1 MVMQLASSS
10 SVSRKL
16 QQLSRW
22 ALSCALGSAL
32 VCASFAASATVTESS
47 TATKHH
53 RKTAASAHVAPRG
66 KRVVSVRRTTTVT
79 RTTTR
84 VAEVPSQSVGY
95 AAGLH
100 STEDPLLLRSGA
112 ALVLDQDTKEVLYS
126 KNPEA
131 VLPIASLSKL
141 MTALV
146 ISEAHQS
153 LDEELT
159 ITSDDIDT
167 EKNTRSR
174 LKPGTELS
182 RGVMLHLALMASEN
196 RAANALG
203 RNYPGG
209 LTAFVAAMNAKAK
222 ELGMNDTHYVEPT
235 GLSSQNKS
243 SARDLAVLVN
253 AAHQVPLLREYS
265 TTSSLDVEL
274 GRRQVQFHTT
284 DRLVANPTWDI
295 GLQKTGFI
303 NEAGQCL
310 VMQAQMAGRKLIMVL
325 LDSTGK
331 YSRIADAERIRKWV
345 TANHTATAA
354 PMSPTVVPAVART
367 AEAAS

>member
-10 SVSRKL
+10 SGSRKFK
-16 QQLSRW
+16 QLSRW
-22 ALSCALGSAL
+22 ALSCALGGAL
-32 VCASFAASATVTESS
+32 ACASLASSATTVASDS
-47 TATKHH
+47 ATAKHH
-53 RKTAASAHVAPRG
+53 RKTAASAHVAPRAR
-66 KRVVSVRRTTTVT
+66 RVALVRHTTATT
-79 RTTTR
+79 RTTLR
-84 VAEVPSQSVGY
+84 VADVPSQSVGY

-100 STEDPLLLRSGA
+100 ATEDPLLLRYGA
-112 ALVLDQDTKEVLYS
+112 ALVLDQDTHEVLYS
-126 KNPEA
+126 KNSEA

-146 ISEAHQS
+146 ISEAKQP
-153 LDEELT
+153 LDEMVT
-159 ITSDDIDT
+159 ITNDDIDT
-167 EKNTRSR
+167 EKGTHSR
-174 LKPGTELS
+174 LTPGTQLP
-182 RGVMLHLALMASEN
+182 RGVLLHLALMSSEN

-209 LTAFVAAMNAKAK
+209 LAAFIPAMNAKAK

-265 TTSSLDVEL
+265 TTPSLDVEL

-325 LDSTGK
+325 LDSAGK

-345 TANHTATAA
+345 TSNHMA
-354 PMSPTVVPAVART
+354 PTPAVAPTSTT
-367 AEAAS
+367 AG

>member
-10 SVSRKL
+10 SVSRKFK
-16 QQLSRW
+16 QLSRW
-22 ALSCALGSAL
+22 ALSCAVGGAL
-32 VCASFAASATVTESS
+32 VCASFASSATVNSSS
-47 TATKHH
+47 TTAAKHH
-53 RKTAASAHVAPRG
+53 RKTAATVHAAPRA
-66 KRVVSVRRTTTVT
+66 KRVAMVRRTTVTT
-79 RTTTR
+79 RTSVR
-84 VAEVPSQSVGY
+84 FAEVPSQSVGY

-100 STEDPLLLRSGA
+100 TTEDPLLLRSGA
-112 ALVLDQDTKEVLYS
+112 ALVMDQDTHEVLYS
-126 KNPEA
+126 KNSEA

-146 ISEAHQS
+146 ISEAQQP
-153 LDEELT
+153 LDEVLA
-159 ITSDDIDT
+159 ITNEDIDT
-167 EKNTRSR
+167 EKGTRSR
-174 LKPGTELS
+174 LTPGTQLP
-182 RGVMLHLALMASEN
+182 RGVMLHLALMSSEN

-209 LTAFVAAMNAKAK
+209 LAAFIPAMNAKARQ
-222 ELGMNDTHYVEPT
+222 LGMLDTHYVEPT

-325 LDSTGK
+325 LDSAGK

-345 TANHTATAA
+345 TTNHTAPTPAA
-354 PMSPTVVPAVART
+354 AATTPATV
-367 AEAAS
+367 AAS

>member
-10 SVSRKL
+10 SVSRIL
-16 QQLSRW
+16 RLLSRW
-22 ALSCALGSAL
+22 TVSCVVGGALA
-32 VCASFAASATVTESS
+32 CASFASSATATEST
-47 TATKHH
+47 TAASTKHH
-53 RKTAASAHVAPRG
+53 RKAASAHAAPRARHG
-66 KRVVSVRRTTTVT
+66 ATIRRTVTT
-79 RTTTR
+79 RTTVRFIET
-84 VAEVPSQSVGY
+84 PSQSVGY

-100 STEDPLLLRSGA
+100 TTEDPLLLRSGA
-112 ALVLDQDTKEVLYS
+112 ALVLDQDTHEVLYS

-146 ISEAHQS
+146 ISEANQP
-153 LDEELT
+153 LDEVLE

-167 EKNTRSR
+167 EKNTSSR
-174 LKPGTELS
+174 LKPGTRLT

-209 LTAFVAAMNAKAK
+209 LAAFIPAMNAKAK
-222 ELGMNDTHYVEPT
+222 ELGMLDTHYVEPT

-265 TTSSLDVEL
+265 TTPSLDVEV

-284 DRLVANPTWDI
+284 DRLVANKTWDI

-325 LDSTGK
+325 LDSAGK

-345 TANHTATAA
+345 TSNRSAPAPTARAA
-354 PMSPTVVPAVART
+354 TD
-367 AEAAS
+367 AS

>member
-1 MVMQLASSS
+1 MVMQLASCSS
-10 SVSRKL
+10 LSRRL
-16 QQLSRW
+16 SQLSRW
-22 ALSCALGSAL
+22 AVSCAVGGAL
-32 VCASFAASATVTESS
+32 VCASFSSAATT
-47 TATKHH
+47 TATSAKHH
-53 RKTAASAHVAPRG
+53 RKAAASAHAAPRV
-66 KRVVSVRRTTTVT
+66 KRVAMVSRKTVTTTT
-79 RTTTR
+79 RTTVR
-84 VAEVPSQSVGY
+84 VAAVPSQSVGY

-100 STEDPLLLRSGA
+100 TTEDPLLLRSGA
-112 ALVLDQDTKEVLYS
+112 ALVLDQDTHEVLYS

-146 ISEAHQS
+146 ISEAHQP
-153 LDEELT
+153 LDELLT
-159 ITSDDIDT
+159 ITNEDIDT
-167 EKNTRSR
+167 EKGTHSR
-174 LKPGTELS
+174 LTPGTQLP
-182 RGVMLHLALMASEN
+182 RGVMLHLALMSSEN

-209 LTAFVAAMNAKAK
+209 LAAFIPAMNAKAR
-222 ELGMNDTHYVEPT
+222 ELGMMDTHYVEPT

-265 TTSSLDVEL
+265 TTPSLDVEL
-274 GRRQVQFHTT
+274 GRRNVQFHTT

-325 LDSTGK
+325 LDSAGK

-345 TANHTATAA
+345 TANHMAPAPAA
-354 PMSPTVVPAVART
+354 RAAVA
-367 AEAAS
+367 AS

>member
-1 MVMQLASSS
+1 MAIQLASTSCAAPIF
-10 SVSRKL
+10 K
-16 QQLSRW
+16 QLSRW
-22 ALSCALGSAL
+22 AIALGIGATIAS
-32 VCASFAASATVTESS
+32 ASFATEVAATPV
-47 TATKHH
+47 KHH
-53 RKTAASAHVAPRG
+53 RKAASSAHSAARAHVRTT
-66 KRVVSVRRTTTVT
+66 VVRKTTVT
-79 RTTTR
+79 TRTTGR
-84 VAEVPSQSVGY
+84 VFEPASQSVGY

-100 STEDPLLLRSGA
+100 ATEDPLFLRSGA

-146 ISEAHQS
+146 ISEAHQP
-153 LDEELT
+153 LDELVA
-159 ITSDDIDT
+159 ITDADIDT
-167 EKNTRSR
+167 EKMTRSR
-174 LKPGTELS
+174 LTPGTQLP
-182 RGVMLHLALMASEN
+182 RGVLLHLALMSSEN

-209 LTAFVAAMNAKAK
+209 LAAFVPAMNAKAK
-222 ELGMNDTHYVEPT
+222 ELGMMDTHYVEPT

-284 DRLVANPTWDI
+284 DRLVASKAWDL

-325 LDSTGK
+325 LDSAGK

-345 TANHTATAA
+345 TTNHMVKAT
-354 PMSPTVVPAVART
+354 PVAD
-367 AEAAS
+367 AG

>member
-10 SVSRKL
+10 SVSRNL
-16 QQLSRW
+16 RQLSRW
-22 ALSCALGSAL
+22 TLSCVIGGALA
-32 VCASFAASATVTESS
+32 CASFASSATATET
-47 TATKHH
+47 TAAASTKHH
-53 RKTAASAHVAPRG
+53 RKAAATAHAHPRRVAT
-66 KRVVSVRRTTTVT
+66 VRRTVTT
-79 RTTTR
+79 RTTVRYIET
-84 VAEVPSQSVGY
+84 PSQSVGY

-100 STEDPLLLRSGA
+100 TTEDPLLLRSGA
-112 ALVLDQDTKEVLYS
+112 ALVLDQDTHEVLYS

-146 ISEAHQS
+146 ITEANQP
-153 LDEELT
+153 LDEVLE
-159 ITSDDIDT
+159 ITTDDIDT
-167 EKNTRSR
+167 EKNTSSR
-174 LKPGTELS
+174 LKPGTRLT

-196 RAANALG
+196 RAAHALG

-209 LTAFVAAMNAKAK
+209 LAAFIPAMNAKAK
-222 ELGMNDTHYVEPT
+222 ELGMLDTHYVEPT

-265 TTSSLDVEL
+265 TTPSLDVEV

-284 DRLVANPTWDI
+284 DRLVANKGWDI

-325 LDSTGK
+325 LDSAGK

-345 TANHTATAA
+345 TSNRSA
-354 PMSPTVVPAVART
+354 PEPVAR
-367 AEAAS
+367 AATDAS

>member
-10 SVSRKL
+10 SVSRKFK
-16 QQLSRW
+16 QLSRW
-22 ALSCALGSAL
+22 ATSCAVGGAL
-32 VCASFAASATVTESS
+32 VCASFAASATATASS
-47 TATKHH
+47 TAAANKHH
-53 RKTAASAHVAPRG
+53 RKVAASAHASPRA
-66 KRVVSVRRTTTVT
+66 KHVMVSRRTTTVT
-79 RTTTR
+79 TRTTVRMIET
-84 VAEVPSQSVGY
+84 PSQSVGY

-100 STEDPLLLRSGA
+100 TTEDPLLLRSGA
-112 ALVLDQDTKEVLYS
+112 ALVLDQDTHEILYS
-126 KNPEA
+126 KNSEA

-146 ISEAHQS
+146 ISEAHQP
-153 LDEELT
+153 LDDVLT

-167 EKNTRSR
+167 EKNTSSR
-174 LKPGTELS
+174 LKPGTQLT
-182 RGVMLHLALMASEN
+182 RGVMLHLALMSSEN

-209 LTAFVAAMNAKAK
+209 LAAFIPAMNAKAK
-222 ELGMNDTHYVEPT
+222 ELGMLDTHYVEPT

-265 TTSSLDVEL
+265 TTPSLDVEL

-325 LDSTGK
+325 LDSAGK

-345 TANHTATAA
+345 TSNHTAPAPTA
-354 PMSPTVVPAVART
+354 R
-367 AEAAS
+367 AATDAS

>member
-10 SVSRKL
+10 SVSRKFK
-16 QQLSRW
+16 QLSRW
-22 ALSCALGSAL
+22 AVSCALGGAL
-32 VCASFAASATVTESS
+32 VCASFASSATTTTSD
-47 TATKHH
+47 TATVKPH
-53 RKTAASAHVAPRG
+53 RKTAASAHAAPRA
-66 KRVVSVRRTTTVT
+66 KHVAMVRRTTTTT
-79 RTTTR
+79 RTTVR
-84 VAEVPSQSVGY
+84 VADVASQSVGY

-100 STEDPLLLRSGA
+100 ATEDPLLLRSGA
-112 ALVLDQDTKEVLYS
+112 ALVLDQDTHEVLYS

-146 ISEAHQS
+146 ISEAKQP
-153 LDEELT
+153 LDEMLA
-159 ITSDDIDT
+159 ITNDDIDT
-167 EKNTRSR
+167 EKGTHSR
-174 LKPGTELS
+174 LTPGTQLP
-182 RGVMLHLALMASEN
+182 RGVMLHLALMSSEN

-209 LTAFVAAMNAKAK
+209 LAAFVPAMNAKAR
-222 ELGMNDTHYVEPT
+222 ELGMMDTHYVEPT

-274 GRRQVQFHTT
+274 GRRNVQFHTT

-325 LDSTGK
+325 LDSAGK

-345 TANHTATAA
+345 TTNRTAPAPTARA
-354 PMSPTVVPAVART
+354 AVA
-367 AEAAS
+367 AS

>member
-10 SVSRKL
+10 SGSRKFK
-16 QQLSRW
+16 QLSRW
-22 ALSCALGSAL
+22 ALACVLGGAFVST
-32 VCASFAASATVTESS
+32 SFAQ
-47 TATKHH
+47 TATAVKHH
-53 RKTAASAHVAPRG
+53 RKTAASAHVAPRA
-66 KRVVSVRRTTTVT
+66 KHVAQVRRTTVTT
-79 RTTTR
+79 RTTIR
-84 VAEVPSQSVGY
+84 VVEAPSQSVGY
-95 AAGLH
+95 ASGLH
-100 STEDPLLLRSGA
+100 ATEDPLFLRSGA
-112 ALVLDQDTKEVLYS
+112 AIVLDQDTKEVLYS
-126 KNPEA
+126 KNSEA

-146 ISEAHQS
+146 ISEAKQP
-153 LDEELT
+153 LDEVLQ
-159 ITSDDIDT
+159 ITNDDIDT

-174 LKPGTELS
+174 LTPGTQLT
-182 RGVMLHLALMASEN
+182 RGVMLHLALMSSEN

-209 LTAFVAAMNAKAK
+209 LAAFIPAMNAKAK
-222 ELGMNDTHYVEPT
+222 ELGMLDTHYVEPT

-265 TTSSLDVEL
+265 TTPSLDVEL

-325 LDSTGK
+325 LDSAGK

-345 TANHTATAA
+345 TANHTAPAPAPVVGTVTATAA
-354 PMSPTVVPAVART
+354 G
-367 AEAAS
+367 

>member
-10 SVSRKL
+10 SVSRKFT
-16 QQLSRW
+16 QLSRW
-22 ALSCALGSAL
+22 ALSCAVGGAL
-32 VCASFAASATVTESS
+32 VCASFASSATT
-47 TATKHH
+47 TATSVKHH
-53 RKTAASAHVAPRG
+53 RKAAASAHAAPRA
-66 KRVVSVRRTTTVT
+66 RHVAMVSRKTVTTVT
-79 RTTTR
+79 RTTVR
-84 VAEVPSQSVGY
+84 VADIPSQSVGY
-95 AAGLH
+95 ASGLH
-100 STEDPLLLRSGA
+100 AIDDPLLLRSGA
-112 ALVLDQDTKEVLYS
+112 ALVLDQDTHEVLYS
-126 KNPEA
+126 KNSEA

-146 ISEAHQS
+146 ISEANQS
-153 LDEELT
+153 LDEPIL
-159 ITSDDIDT
+159 ITNDDIDT
-167 EKNTRSR
+167 EKGTHSR
-174 LKPGTELS
+174 LTPGTQLP
-182 RGVMLHLALMASEN
+182 RGVMLHLALMSSEN

-209 LTAFVAAMNAKAK
+209 LAAFVPAMNAKAK
-222 ELGMNDTHYVEPT
+222 ELGMMDTHYVEPT

-265 TTSSLDVEL
+265 TTPSLDVEL
-274 GRRQVQFHTT
+274 GRRNVQFHTT

-325 LDSTGK
+325 LDSAGK

-345 TANHTATAA
+345 TANHMAPAATATARA
-354 PMSPTVVPAVART
+354 TV
-367 AEAAS
+367 AAS

>member
-1 MVMQLASSS
+1 
-10 SVSRKL
+10 
-16 QQLSRW
+16 
-22 ALSCALGSAL
+22 
-32 VCASFAASATVTESS
+32 
-47 TATKHH
+47 
-53 RKTAASAHVAPRG
+53 
-66 KRVVSVRRTTTVT
+66 
-79 RTTTR
+79 
-84 VAEVPSQSVGY
+84 
-95 AAGLH
+95 
-100 STEDPLLLRSGA
+100 
-112 ALVLDQDTKEVLYS
+112 
-126 KNPEA
+126 

-146 ISEAHQS
+146 ISEANQP
-153 LDEELT
+153 LDEVLA
-159 ITSDDIDT
+159 ITNDDIDT
-167 EKNTRSR
+167 EKGTHSR
-174 LKPGTELS
+174 LTPGTQLP
-182 RGVMLHLALMASEN
+182 RGVMLHLALMSSEN

-209 LTAFVAAMNAKAK
+209 LAAFIPAMNAKAK
-222 ELGMNDTHYVEPT
+222 ELGMLDTHYVEPT

-265 TTSSLDVEL
+265 TTPSLDVEL

-325 LDSTGK
+325 LDSAGK

-345 TANHTATAA
+345 TTNHTAPTPAASRTTVTAA
-354 PMSPTVVPAVART
+354 G
-367 AEAAS
+367 

>member
-10 SVSRKL
+10 SVSRKFK
-16 QQLSRW
+16 QLSRW
-22 ALSCALGSAL
+22 ALSCALGSTLA
-32 VCASFAASATVTESS
+32 CASLSSFATTTASDSAT
-47 TATKHH
+47 AKHH
-53 RKTAASAHVAPRG
+53 RKTAASAHVAPRAR
-66 KRVVSVRRTTTVT
+66 RVAMVRHTTVT
-79 RTTTR
+79 TRTTVR
-84 VAEVPSQSVGY
+84 VSEVPSQSVGY

-100 STEDPLLLRSGA
+100 ATEDPLFLRSGA
-112 ALVLDQDTKEVLYS
+112 ALVLDQDTHEVLYS

-146 ISEAHQS
+146 ISEAKQP
-153 LDEELT
+153 LDEMVT
-159 ITSDDIDT
+159 ITNDDIDT
-167 EKNTRSR
+167 EKGTHSR
-174 LKPGTELS
+174 LTPGTQLP
-182 RGVMLHLALMASEN
+182 RGVLLHLALMSSEN

-209 LTAFVAAMNAKAK
+209 LAAFIPAMNAKAK

-265 TTSSLDVEL
+265 TTPSLDVEL

-325 LDSTGK
+325 LDSAGK

-345 TANHTATAA
+345 TSNHMAPAPAVTATA
-354 PMSPTVVPAVART
+354 TT
-367 AEAAS
+367 AG

>member
-1 MVMQLASSS
+1 M
-10 SVSRKL
+10 K
-16 QQLSRW
+16 QLSRW
-22 ALSCALGSAL
+22 ATALALGGAL
-32 VCASFAASATVTESS
+32 ACASFASSAA
-47 TATKHH
+47 TAAKHH
-53 RKTAASAHVAPRG
+53 RKTAATAHVAPRA
-66 KRVVSVRRTTTVT
+66 KHVASVRRTTTVT
-79 RTTTR
+79 RTTVR
-84 VAEVPSQSVGY
+84 VTELPKSEGY

-100 STEDPLLLRSGA
+100 TTEDPLLLRSGA

-146 ISEAHQS
+146 ISEAHQP
-153 LDEELT
+153 LDEVLT
-159 ITSDDIDT
+159 ITNDDIDT
-167 EKNTRSR
+167 EKNTHSR
-174 LKPGTELS
+174 LTPGTQLT
-182 RGVMLHLALMASEN
+182 RGVMLHLALMSSEN

-209 LTAFVAAMNAKAK
+209 LAAFIPAMNAKAK

-265 TTSSLDVEL
+265 TTPSLDVEL

-325 LDSTGK
+325 LDSAGK

-345 TANHTATAA
+345 TSNHTAPAPTTRAA
-354 PMSPTVVPAVART
+354 AVA
-367 AEAAS
+367 AS

>member
-1 MVMQLASSS
+1 MVMQLAHSA
-10 SVSRKL
+10 SVSRKFK
-16 QQLSRW
+16 QLSRW
-22 ALSCALGSAL
+22 ALSCAIGGAL
-32 VCASFAASATVTESS
+32 VCASLAASATVTSS
-47 TATKHH
+47 TSAAKHH
-53 RKTAASAHVAPRG
+53 RKAAATAHAAPRA
-66 KRVVSVRRTTTVT
+66 KRLVSMRRTTTIT

-84 VAEVPSQSVGY
+84 ITEVPSQSVGY

-146 ISEAHQS
+146 ISEGHQS

-159 ITSDDIDT
+159 ITNDDIDT

-209 LTAFVAAMNAKAK
+209 LTAFVAAMNAKAR

-265 TTSSLDVEL
+265 TTPSLDVEL

-325 LDSTGK
+325 LDSAGK

-354 PMSPTVVPAVART
+354 PATPAALPAVVRT
-367 AEAAS
+367 AEVAS

>member
-10 SVSRKL
+10 SVSRKFK
-16 QQLSRW
+16 QLSRW
-22 ALSCALGSAL
+22 AVSCALGGAL
-32 VCASFAASATVTESS
+32 VCASFASSATTTTSD
-47 TATKHH
+47 TATVKPH
-53 RKTAASAHVAPRG
+53 RKTAASAHAAPRA
-66 KRVVSVRRTTTVT
+66 KHVAMVRRTTTTT
-79 RTTTR
+79 RTTVR
-84 VAEVPSQSVGY
+84 VADVASQSVGY

-100 STEDPLLLRSGA
+100 ATEDPLLLRSGA
-112 ALVLDQDTKEVLYS
+112 ALVLDQDTHEVLYS

-131 VLPIASLSKL
+131 VLPNASLSKL

-146 ISEAHQS
+146 ISEAKQP
-153 LDEELT
+153 LDEMLA
-159 ITSDDIDT
+159 ITNDDIDT
-167 EKNTRSR
+167 EKGTHSR
-174 LKPGTELS
+174 LTPGTQLP
-182 RGVMLHLALMASEN
+182 RGVMLHLALMSSEN

-209 LTAFVAAMNAKAK
+209 LAAFVPAMNAKAR
-222 ELGMNDTHYVEPT
+222 ELGMMDTHYVEPT

-274 GRRQVQFHTT
+274 GRRNVQFHTT

-325 LDSTGK
+325 LDSAGK

-345 TANHTATAA
+345 TTNRTAPAPTARA
-354 PMSPTVVPAVART
+354 AVA
-367 AEAAS
+367 AS